1 MTGGAV
7 DLGTILEDWRP
18 VGGGGGGRGDT
29 TAGGGG
35 REGGIAHLRGRMK
48 QN

>member
-1 MTGGAV
+1 M

-18 VGGGGGGRGDT
+18 GGGGWEGRYHCR
-29 TAGGGG
+29 GGG
-35 REGGIAHLRGRMK
+35 REGGIAHFRGRMK